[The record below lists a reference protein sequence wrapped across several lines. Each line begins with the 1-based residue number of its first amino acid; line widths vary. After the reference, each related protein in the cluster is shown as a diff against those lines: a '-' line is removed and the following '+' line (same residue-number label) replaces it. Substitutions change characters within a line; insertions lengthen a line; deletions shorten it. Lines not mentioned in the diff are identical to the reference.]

1 MPKKPVGIKFVR
13 EGETLSRNN
22 FVMLMNRF
30 ISESF
35 APEREREENETEL
48 HYIQHVKEPHKAN
61 VLRAD
66 VFMDKLIEMLTPE
79 QKMELVQDAPAE
91 AQKFVQKVIEK
102 KMEDMARSTSGY
114 YKKRERATAMG
125 PGPEKDRL
133 EAELDAFEQLVNRVK
148 KGNYTLEEAK
158 NLYKPYLTKEQL
170 NDPALDPANHVST
183 RFIIDA
189 HEYVSD
195 KVVEML
201 RPSQVQE
208 LGDTVDNY
216 VIPWDREPEEMGET
230 VYDLES
236 EKAKA
241 DIDAMPNLTSKQ
253 KEEMKA
259 DIDAANNFLRQPSKR
274 DDPESIYDGL
284 TKSYENAVK
293 HDGEMANKVLMAK
306 EGLTFDVFDKKLNED
321 TLDFD
326 FFIKEGKEEEYKKW
340 QETEFKFSK
349 GTKESIKHVF
359 SMMQKYGYGGKGI
372 IGEEGTKQYGLSM
385 LAGSI
390 FAYKDAIKSGDAT
403 KIAEASKA
411 MVEEKEHADEI
422 LGYIREHFP
431 IDRHSDNFA
440 KAGNVDV
447 TRNGTF
453 PPKYRFDQAVST
465 FNSLF
470 MIMNFAEA
478 NGISPEEFLEKPAHY
493 IRDFYYDKG
502 NIGLNNVL
510 KGKTG
515 GEALFEASKT
525 TDKLLSVS
533 PTSGALRVAEGMNF
547 LDMDP
552 EIRLHNHRLSDFFDT
567 DLVRNGTADINRRAV
582 AYKQGHLDRL
592 LFVDEPRDNAS
603 LLGVP
608 IYNIHKKGY
617 DQPEAFD
624 ELNYLQNNG
633 KSLAEM
639 KETFDKNVKEYLLLS
654 ATKLFTDNKG
664 KTSPYPA
671 FGNNRLV
678 EIAQQAAS
686 KILIAKYAERHKD
699 AAYDVLKGILTNG
712 QDYVNGLIQAEKDKV
727 LDAEKQLAEAEKAG
741 NTQKI
746 DELKAYIDANKAYKD
761 IKVNVTEPQQ
771 KYAQALESFEKKI
784 VDFKKQERSAGV
796 DLKPHEDFNKAML
809 AAQKEVADLD
819 ARIDARR
826 NELLAKRASFAKD
839 DEMQILEAAKATKL
853 AEIEGAKKD
862 YLDSLERDVKDARIP
877 AYFKEM
883 RENQINSPTYKYN
896 SLPSLFQ
903 TSAEIMSKDQYLA
916 QVADSA
922 REQGVN
928 WADYDDADKDAL
940 YDVYVQE
947 QNALQDREIADFV
960 LKQDAQALGFVKTEP
975 EAPKAEEKVAEKAEE
990 KVEEK
995 VEEKATDFT
1004 GRWFEPGTAPSK
1016 EAFLAKIHDVEK
1028 QQTLEPQ
1035 GNNWLEKCQS
1045 KEAAQ
1050 NEIERL
1056 KFFYNEALQVLSPN
1070 GRQAVFEAL
1079 TPGSQNSAEIRA
1091 KERYAELLKEKSP
1104 AAKELAKT
1112 FKDMSLADVKK
1123 AAEPFLTNEEKKDP
1137 KLVPHNHIT
1146 SYNLTARENP
1156 NVWKPILDNLSE
1168 QQFKDLAYQTESHKA
1183 PLERSL
1189 DEVKVPQY
1197 GKEFGEVNGILQG
1210 MKYYKGDELTEE
1222 KRAEI
1227 EAKLNQA
1234 KDFMSDYNSE
1244 YASAIGTMRTNRE
1257 EYEPGMNYERSH
1269 VAFEILKK
1277 EGIDVKLGGN
1287 KGTTIL
1293 FNGFKDQTVDYKT
1306 VQESDY
1312 EAEQVLAEYDE
1323 QYQKLRER
1331 KIQMR
1336 PETKD
1341 AIKNI
1346 FAKFDQYGF
1355 DQGEFNPE
1363 EGGKIYGLHLY
1374 AKARGELEAKL
1385 ASNDPLEKIKA
1396 VEASEK
1402 LIEEYNHAKEII
1414 DMAKD
1419 AFGVDK
1425 GGFYSGN
1432 MDVERNGA
1440 FPPEFR
1446 SDIAGVSALNG
1457 LYVMYRSLKEQ
1468 NVDMDAFLDDPR
1480 AYLNAETKKILEENH
1495 VDNTIKGK
1503 SGAAAIADICTS
1515 YARTAEVSR
1524 FRMGRA
1530 METLAKLE
1538 TDPEMARNNMASEY
1552 AYSVTGQNE
1561 LLFIKARDDIVQ
1573 EGNHSFDNFLIV
1585 KEPQQD
1591 ASLACF
1597 PTYDFDT
1604 MRVRPVRE
1612 FDEMEYLA
1620 NSKETPQEYLDRI
1633 LVEGGKTLAWNQ
1645 QQEMAPMSKSD
1656 IIQMMQK
1663 ASLKYLLAHPE
1674 LDKRSDAYKALNDIV
1689 EKGPS
1694 VIGDRLQAMKDG
1706 KFADELEG
1714 LDLDRLDF
1722 ESMESI
1728 HPSKTLSQYAKSRE
1742 MRNFG
1747 EDVRTADKNANREFS
1762 NLQAQLN
1769 RAKAEMERATTDYAA
1784 DMAALK
1790 KLELEAR
1797 LDKAIA
1803 NRKAQLM
1810 KDFREGRITEQYLN
1824 KRNEQLDNGKF
1835 RDNLPKMFEADEL
1848 KSKDQYLREYAK
1860 RFDDPDDFNELS
1872 KEEKNELYQ
1881 RYVDNA
1887 KLAKDQ
1893 FVTKKYLE
1901 SEGMRQKFEQ
1911 KTVAERI
1918 AEEERQK
1925 QAENAKEVNAQ
1936 RANDGKDK
1944 KVEEPEV
1951 KKEEPQAKQEEPKA
1965 EKEEPKVENIE
1976 VNLEEE
1982 EEIEFKPEEKA
1993 QEKAQEKE
2001 LDLDDGVEQVSID
2014 LDDEDVEMINDI
2026 LNVGGK
2032 EKDLNK
2038 DPLSK

>member
-1 MPKKPVGIKFVR
+1 MELSKDIKYHEEYVVMPKDQYKIKFVR

-22 FVMLMNRF
+22 FAKLMNRF

-35 APEREREENETEL
+35 APKRKREENETEL
-48 HYIQHVKEPHKAN
+48 HYVQHVEEPHKAN
-61 VLRAD
+61 ALRAD
-66 VFMDKLIEMLTPE
+66 VFLEKLIEMLTPE
-79 QKMELVQDAPAE
+79 QKRELVQDAPAE

-114 YKKRERATAMG
+114 YEKRKRATAMG

-133 EAELDAFEQLVNRVK
+133 EAELDAFNQLVKRVN
-148 KGNYTLEEAK
+148 KGNYTLEQAK

-170 NDPALDPANHVST
+170 KDPALDPANHVSA

-195 KVVEML
+195 KVVDML
-201 RPSQVQE
+201 RPAQVQV
-208 LGDTVDNY
+208 LGDTVDKY
-216 VIPWDREPEEMGET
+216 VIPWDRKPEEMGEK
-230 VYDLES
+230 VYTEES
-236 EKAKA
+236 KKAKA
-241 DIDAMPNLTSKQ
+241 DIDAMKDLSLEQ
-253 KEEMKA
+253 KEKMKA
-259 DIDAANNFLRQPSKR
+259 DIDAANNFLRQPSKTE
-274 DDPESIYDGL
+274 DPESIYFGL
-284 TKSYENAVK
+284 TTAYENAVK
-293 HDGEMANKVLMAK
+293 HDGESANKAMMKK
-306 EGLTFDVFDKKLNED
+306 EGLDFDVIEEKVNEES
-321 TLDFD
+321 FSSD
-326 FFIKEGKEEEYKKW
+326 FFVKEGKEKEFQKW
-340 QETEFKFSK
+340 QENEFKFSPK
-349 GTKESIKHVF
+349 TKEAIKHVF
-359 SMMQKYGYGGKGI
+359 SMMKNFGYGGKGF
-372 IGEEGTKQYGLSM
+372 IGEQGIKQYGLSM

-403 KIAEASKA
+403 KIAETSQK
-411 MVEEKEHADEI
+411 MIEEKEHVNEI

-431 IDRHSDNFA
+431 VDRHSDNFA

-447 TRNGTF
+447 ARNGTF
-453 PPKYRFDQAVST
+453 PPEYRMDEAVST

-470 MIMNFAEA
+470 MIMNFAEG
-478 NGISPEEFLEKPAHY
+478 NGISPEEFLEKPSHY
-493 IRDFYYDKG
+493 IRDFYFDKF
-502 NIGLNNVL
+502 NIGLNNAL

-515 GEALFEASKT
+515 GEALFEASKKA
-525 TDKLLSVS
+525 DYLYGES
-533 PTSGALRVAEGMNF
+533 PTVGAIRVVEGLSF

-552 EIRLHNHRLSDFFDT
+552 EIRLHNHALGDFYEHAV
-567 DLVRNGTADINRRAV
+567 VRNGTEDIRRRAI
-582 AYKQGHLDRL
+582 AYEKGHLDRF

-608 IYNIHKKGY
+608 IFNAGKMKYE
-617 DQPEAFD
+617 QPEAFD

-633 KSLAEM
+633 KSLAQM

-654 ATKLFTDNKG
+654 VTKLTKDSHG
-664 KTSPYPA
+664 KPISYPA
-671 FGNNRLV
+671 YENSRLV

-686 KILIAKYAERHKD
+686 KILIAKYAERHKN
-699 AAYDVLKGILTNG
+699 AAFDVLKGILTNG
-712 QDYVNGLIQAEKDKV
+712 QEYVNDLIQAEKNKV
-727 LDAEKQLAEAEKAG
+727 IDAEKQLEEATKTG
-741 NTQKI
+741 NTKKI
-746 DELKAYIDANKAYKD
+746 NELKAYIEANKAYKD
-761 IKVNVTEPQQ
+761 IQVKVTEPKQ

-784 VDFKKQERSAGV
+784 AEFRKQERSAVV
-796 DLKPHEDFNKAML
+796 DLKPHEDFNKAMVN
-809 AAQKEVADLD
+809 ARKELDDLNV
-819 ARIDARR
+819 RIVKRE
-826 NELLAKRASFAKD
+826 NELRAKGAPFTKD
-839 DEMQILEAAKATKL
+839 DEMQILKAAKANKL
-853 AEIEGAKKD
+853 TEIESAEKD
-862 YLDSLERDVKDARIP
+862 YLESLDRDVKDGRIP
-877 AYFKEM
+877 AYFKKM
-883 RENQINSPTYKYN
+883 REEQIKSPTYKYN

-922 REQGVN
+922 RKEGVN

-947 QNALQDREIADFV
+947 QNALQDPEIADFV
-960 LKQDAQALGFVKTEP
+960 VKQDAQSLGFVKTEP
-975 EAPKAEEKVAEKAEE
+975 VAPKAEEKVAEKAEE
-990 KVEEK
+990 KA
-995 VEEKATDFT
+995 EEKATDFT

-1050 NEIERL
+1050 NEMERL
-1056 KFFYNEALQVLSPN
+1056 KFFYNEALQVLSPE

-1079 TPGSQNSAEIRA
+1079 TPGSQNSAETRA

-1104 AAKELAKT
+1104 QAKEIVKNFNT
-1112 FKDMSLADVKK
+1112 MSLNDVKK

-1137 KLVPHNHIT
+1137 KLVPHNHIA
-1146 SYNLTARENP
+1146 SYYLMARDNP

-1168 QQFKDLAYQTESHKA
+1168 QQFNDLAYRTESHKA

-1189 DEVKVPQY
+1189 DEVRVEKF
-1197 GKEFGEVNGILQG
+1197 GKEFGEVKGILQG
-1210 MKYYKGDELTEE
+1210 MKYYKGEELTEE

-1234 KDFMSDYNSE
+1234 KDFMSDHNSE
-1244 YASAIGTMRTNRE
+1244 YASALGDMRTNRE

-1269 VAFEILKK
+1269 VALEILKK
-1277 EGIDVKLGGN
+1277 EGIDVKLGGL

-1293 FNGFKDQTVDYKT
+1293 FNGFKNQTVDYKT
-1306 VQESDY
+1306 VQGSDY
-1312 EAEQVLAEYDE
+1312 EAEQVLEKYDE
-1323 QYQKLRER
+1323 QYKKLRER

-1341 AIKNI
+1341 AIKTI

-1385 ASNDPLEKIKA
+1385 ASNDPLDKIKA

-1414 DMAKD
+1414 DIAKD
-1419 AFGVDK
+1419 AFNLDT
-1425 GGFYSGN
+1425 GGFYSGT
-1432 MDVERNGA
+1432 MDVERNGS

-1468 NVDMDAFLDDPR
+1468 NVDMDAFLDDPG

-1515 YARTAEVSR
+1515 YAHTAEVQR

-1561 LLFIKARDDIVQ
+1561 LLYIKARDDILQ
-1573 EGNHSFDNFLIV
+1573 EGNHSLDNFLIV

-1597 PTYDFDT
+1597 PTYDFDK

-1633 LVEGGKTLAWNQ
+1633 LVEGGKTLAWTQ
-1645 QQEMAPMSKSD
+1645 QQLMSPLSTSD
-1656 IIQMMQK
+1656 VIMMMQK

-1674 LDKRSDAYKALNDIV
+1674 LDKRSDAYKTMNDIAT
-1689 EKGPS
+1689 KGAP
-1694 VIGDRLQAMKDG
+1694 VIGEQLQAKVDEG
-1706 KFADELEG
+1706 KIKG
-1714 LDLDRLDF
+1714 LDMNKLDF
-1722 ESMESI
+1722 DNMDSI
-1728 HPSKTLSQYAKSRE
+1728 KPSKTFDQFAKSRE

-1747 EDVRTADKNANREFS
+1747 EDVRTADKTANREFS

-1769 RAKAEMERATTDYAA
+1769 RANAEMERATTDFAIEKA
-1784 DMAALK
+1784 SQK
-1790 KLELEAR
+1790 KLELEGK
-1797 LDKAIA
+1797 LEKAIA
-1803 NRKAQLM
+1803 DRKEQLW
-1810 KDFREGRITEQYLN
+1810 KDFRAGKITEEYLDR
-1824 KRNEQLDNGKF
+1824 RNEQLDNGKF

-1860 RFDDPDDFNELS
+1860 RFGDPDDFNEFT

-1887 KLAKDQ
+1887 KIAKHQ

-1901 SEGMRQKFEQ
+1901 SEGLRQKFEQ

-1918 AEEERQK
+1918 AERDARLERAGEAPIK
-1925 QAENAKEVNAQ
+1925 GGAE
-1936 RANDGKDK
+1936 K
-1944 KVEEPEV
+1944 KVDEPEV
-1951 KKEEPQAKQEEPKA
+1951 KQEA
-1965 EKEEPKVENIE
+1965 PKVENID
-1976 VNLEEE
+1976 VNLNE
-1982 EEIEFKPEEKA
+1982 EEIEFKPEEVVE
-1993 QEKAQEKE
+1993 EKALAEEE
-2001 LDLDDGVEQVSID
+2001 LNLDDGRVSVD

-2026 LNVGGK
+2026 LQVGGN
-2032 EKDLNK
+2032 EKTLNL
-2038 DPLSK
+2038 DPLKK

>member
-1 MPKKPVGIKFVR
+1 MPKDQYTIKFVR
-13 EGETLSRNN
+13 EDETLSRNN
-22 FVMLMNRF
+22 FASLMNRF
-30 ISESF
+30 ISECF
-35 APEREREENETEL
+35 AQEREREENETEL

-66 VFMDKLIEMLTPE
+66 VFLEKLIEMLTPE
-79 QKMELVQDAPAE
+79 QKRELVQDAPAD

-114 YKKRERATAMG
+114 YEKRKQATAMG
-125 PGPEKDRL
+125 PGREKDRL
-133 EAELDAFEQLVNRVK
+133 EAELDAFEKLVKRVN

-158 NLYKPYLTKEQL
+158 NIYKPYLTKEQL
-170 NDPALDPANHVST
+170 KDPALDPANHVSP

-189 HEYVSD
+189 HEYVSK
-195 KVVEML
+195 KVVDML
-201 RPSQVQE
+201 HPSQVQK
-208 LGDTVDNY
+208 LGDTADKY
-216 VIPWDREPEEMGET
+216 VIPWDRKPEEMGEK
-230 VYDLES
+230 VYTKES
-236 EKAKA
+236 EKAKVN
-241 DIDAMPNLTSKQ
+241 IDAMKDLSPEQ
-253 KEEMKA
+253 KEKMKA
-259 DIDAANNFLRQPSKR
+259 DIDAANNFLRQPSKTE
-274 DDPESIYDGL
+274 DPESIYFGL
-284 TKSYENAVK
+284 ATGYENAVK
-293 HDGEMANKVLMAK
+293 HDGESAHKAMMKK
-306 EGLTFDVFDKKLNED
+306 EGLDIDVIEEKVNEES
-321 TLDFD
+321 FSSD
-326 FFIKEGKEEEYKKW
+326 FFVKEGKEKEFQKW
-340 QETEFKFSK
+340 QETEFKFSPK
-349 GTKESIKHVF
+349 TKEAIKHVF
-359 SMMQKYGYGGKGI
+359 SMMQNFGYGGKGF
-372 IGEEGTKQYGLSM
+372 IGEQGIKQYGLSM

-403 KIAEASKA
+403 KIAETSQK
-411 MVEEKEHADEI
+411 MIEEKKHVDEI
-422 LGYIREHFP
+422 LDYVREHFP
-431 IDRHSDNFA
+431 VDRHSDNFA

-447 TRNGTF
+447 ARNGTF
-453 PPKYRFDQAVST
+453 PPEYRMDEAVST

-470 MIMNFAEA
+470 IIMNFAEG
-478 NGISPEEFLEKPAHY
+478 NGISPEEFLEKPSQY
-493 IRDFYYDKG
+493 IRDFYFDKF
-502 NIGLNNVL
+502 NIGLNNAL

-515 GEALFEASKT
+515 GEALFEASKKA
-525 TDKLLSVS
+525 DYLFGES
-533 PTSGALRVAEGMNF
+533 PTVGAIRVVEGMSF

-552 EIRLHNHRLSDFFDT
+552 EIRLHNHALGDFYEHAV
-567 DLVRNGTADINRRAV
+567 VRNGNEDIRRRMI
-582 AYKQGHLDRL
+582 AYEKGHLDRF

-608 IYNIHKKGY
+608 IFNAGKMKYE
-617 DQPEAFD
+617 QPEAFD

-654 ATKLFTDNKG
+654 VTKLTKDSKG
-664 KTSPYPA
+664 KPISYPA
-671 FGNNRLV
+671 YGDNRFI

-686 KILIAKYAERHKD
+686 KILIAKYAVRYKD
-699 AAYDVLKGILTNG
+699 SAFDALKGILTNG
-712 QDYVNGLIQAEKDKV
+712 QEYVNNLIQAEKNKV
-727 LDAEKQLAEAEKAG
+727 IDAEKQLEEAIKTGGDAK
-741 NTQKI
+741 KI
-746 DELKAYIDANKAYKD
+746 DELKAYIEANKAYKD
-761 IKVNVTEPQQ
+761 IQVKVTEPKQ

-784 VDFKKQERSAGV
+784 AEFRKQERSAGV
-796 DLKPHEDFNKAML
+796 DLKPHEDFNKAM
-809 AAQKEVADLD
+809 ANARKELDDLNV
-819 ARIDARR
+819 RIVKRENDLR
-826 NELLAKRASFAKD
+826 AKGASFAKD
-839 DEMQILEAAKATKL
+839 DEMQILEAAKANKL
-853 AEIEGAKKD
+853 TEIESAKKD
-862 YLDSLERDVKDARIP
+862 YLESLDRDVKDGRIP

-883 RENQINSPTYKYN
+883 REEQINSPTYKYN

-903 TSAEIMSKDQYLA
+903 KSAEIMSKDQYLA

-922 REQGVN
+922 RAEGVSVN

-947 QNALQDREIADFV
+947 QNALQDPEIADFV
-960 LKQDAQALGFVKTEP
+960 VKQDAQSLGFVKTEP

-995 VEEKATDFT
+995 ATDFT
-1004 GRWFEPGTAPSK
+1004 GRWFEPGTEPSK
-1016 EAFLAKIHDVEK
+1016 EAFLAKLHDVEK
-1028 QQTLEPQ
+1028 QQTLKPQ

-1045 KEAAQ
+1045 KEAAK

-1056 KFFYNEALQVLSPN
+1056 KFFYNEALQVLSPH

-1079 TPGSQNSAEIRA
+1079 TPGSQKSAQARA
-1091 KERYAELLKEKSP
+1091 KERYAELLEGKSP
-1104 AAKELAKT
+1104 AAKEVAKT
-1112 FKDMSLADVKK
+1112 FKNMSLADVKK

-1137 KLVPHNHIT
+1137 KLVPLNHIT
-1146 SYNLTARENP
+1146 SYNLMARDNP

-1168 QQFKDLAYQTESHKA
+1168 QQFKDLAYQTEAHKA

-1197 GKEFGEVNGILQG
+1197 GKEFGEVKGILQG
-1210 MKYYKGDELTEE
+1210 MKYYKGEELTEE
-1222 KRAEI
+1222 KRAEV

-1234 KDFMSDYNSE
+1234 KDFMSGCNSE
-1244 YASAIGTMRTNRE
+1244 YASALGEMRTNRE

-1293 FNGFKDQTVDYKT
+1293 FNGFKNQTVDYKT
-1306 VQESDY
+1306 VQGSDY
-1312 EAEQVLAEYDE
+1312 EAEQVLEKYDE
-1323 QYQKLRER
+1323 QYKKMRER

-1336 PETKD
+1336 PETKN
-1341 AIKNI
+1341 AIKTI

-1385 ASNDPLEKIKA
+1385 ASNDPLDKIKA

-1414 DMAKD
+1414 DIAKD

-1468 NVDMDAFLDDPR
+1468 NVDMEAFLDDPR

-1503 SGAAAIADICTS
+1503 SGAEAIEDICTS
-1515 YARTAEVSR
+1515 YALTAEVQR

-1530 METLAKLE
+1530 AETLAKLE

-1552 AYSVTGQNE
+1552 AYTVTGQNE
-1561 LLFIKARDDIVQ
+1561 LLYIKARDDIAQ
-1573 EGNHSFDNFLIV
+1573 EGNHSLDNFLIV

-1597 PTYDFDT
+1597 PTYDFDN

-1633 LVEGGKTLAWNQ
+1633 LVEGGKTLAWAQ
-1645 QQEMAPMSKSD
+1645 QQIVSPLSKSGV
-1656 IIQMMQK
+1656 IQMMQK

-1674 LDKRSDAYKALNDIV
+1674 LDKRSDAYKTLNDIAT
-1689 EKGPS
+1689 KGAP
-1694 VIGDRLQAMKDG
+1694 VIGEQLQAKVDEG
-1706 KFADELEG
+1706 KIKG
-1714 LDLDRLDF
+1714 LNMEAIDF
-1722 ESMESI
+1722 DNMDSI
-1728 HPSKTLSQYAKSRE
+1728 KPSKTLDQFAKSRV

-1747 EDVRTADKNANREFS
+1747 EDVRTADKTANREFS

-1769 RAKAEMERATTDYAA
+1769 RAKAEMERATTDFAA

-1797 LDKAIA
+1797 LDKAIES
-1803 NRKAQLM
+1803 RKEQLW
-1810 KDFREGRITEQYLN
+1810 KDFRAGKITEEYLN
-1824 KRNEQLDNGKF
+1824 RRNEQLDNGKF
-1835 RDNLPKMFEADEL
+1835 DNVPKMFEADEL

-1860 RFDDPDDFNELS
+1860 RFDNPDDFNELT

-1887 KLAKDQ
+1887 KIAKNQ

-1901 SEGMRQKFEQ
+1901 SEGLRQKFEQ
-1911 KTVAERI
+1911 KTAAERF
-1918 AEEERQK
+1918 AEEEERQK

-1936 RANDGKDK
+1936 QANDGKDK
-1944 KVEEPEV
+1944 KVEEPKVE
-1951 KKEEPQAKQEEPKA
+1951 KEEPQVKQ
-1965 EKEEPKVENIE
+1965 EEPKVENIE
-1976 VNLEEE
+1976 VNLEDE
-1982 EEIEFKPEEKA
+1982 EEIEFKPEEKVE
-1993 QEKAQEKE
+1993 EKAQAKEE

-2014 LDDEDVEMINDI
+2014 LDDEDAEMINDI
-2026 LNVGGK
+2026 LNVGGP
-2032 EKDLNK
+2032 EKTLNN
-2038 DPLSK
+2038 DPLKK

>member
-1 MPKKPVGIKFVR
+1 MPNDQVNLKEGRVPFVR
-13 EGETLSRNN
+13 EGEKLSKEN
-22 FVMLMNRF
+22 FATLMNRF

-35 APEREREENETEL
+35 APERKREENETEL
-48 HYIQHVKEPHKAN
+48 HYVQHVKEPHKAN
-61 VLRAD
+61 ALRAE

-79 QKMELVQDAPAE
+79 QKKELVQNAPAD
-91 AQKFVQKVIEK
+91 AQKFVQRVIEM

-114 YKKRERATAMG
+114 YEKRKRATAMG

-133 EAELDAFEQLVNRVK
+133 EAEVDAFDQLIKSVK
-148 KGNYTLEEAK
+148 TGNYTLEEAK
-158 NLYKPYLTKEQL
+158 NIFKPYLTEEQL
-170 NDPALDPANHVST
+170 KDPALVPANHVST

-195 KVVEML
+195 KVAEML
-201 RPSQVQE
+201 TPAQVQE

-216 VIPWDREPEEMGET
+216 VIPWDRAPEEMGET
-230 VYDLES
+230 VYDHES
-236 EKAKA
+236 KKAKA
-241 DIDAMPNLTSKQ
+241 DIDAMQDLSPEQ
-253 KEEMKA
+253 KEKMKS
-259 DIDAANNFLRQPSKR
+259 DIDAANDFLRQPSKR
-274 DDPESIYDGL
+274 DDPESIYDDL

-293 HDGEMANKVLMAK
+293 HDGESANKAMMKK
-306 EGLTFDVFDKKLNED
+306 EGLDIDVIEEKVNAESFSS
-321 TLDFD
+321 D
-326 FFIKEGKEEEYKKW
+326 FFVKEGKEKEFQKW
-340 QETEFKFSK
+340 QETEFKFSE
-349 GTKESIKHVF
+349 GTKEAIKHVF
-359 SMMQKYGYGGKGI
+359 SMMQNFGYGGKGF
-372 IGEEGTKQYGLSM
+372 IGEQGIKQYGLSM

-390 FAYKDAIKSGDAT
+390 FAYQDAIKSGDAT
-403 KIAEASKA
+403 KIAETSQK
-411 MVEEKEHADEI
+411 MIEEKEHVNEI

-453 PPKYRFDQAVST
+453 PPQYRFDQAVST

-470 MIMNFAEA
+470 MIMNFAEG
-478 NGISPEEFLEKPAHY
+478 NGISPEEFLEKPSHY
-493 IRDFYYDKG
+493 IRDFYFDKF
-502 NIGLNNVL
+502 NIGLNNAL

-525 TDKLLSVS
+525 ADYLYGES
-533 PTSGALRVAEGMNF
+533 PLSGAIRVVEGMSF

-552 EIRLHNHRLSDFFDT
+552 EIRLHNHALGDFYEHAV
-567 DLVRNGTADINRRAV
+567 VRNGTEDIRRRTI
-582 AYKQGHLDRL
+582 AYEKGHLDRFL
-592 LFVDEPRDNAS
+592 YVEEPRDNAS

-608 IYNIHKKGY
+608 IFNAGKMKYE
-617 DQPEAFD
+617 QPEAFD

-633 KSLAEM
+633 KSLAAM

-654 ATKLFTDNKG
+654 VTKLTKDSKG
-664 KTSPYPA
+664 KPISYPA
-671 FGNNRLV
+671 YGNSRLV

-686 KILIAKYAERHKD
+686 KILMAKYAERHKD
-699 AAYDVLKGILTNG
+699 PAFDALKGILTNG
-712 QDYVNGLIQAEKDKV
+712 QEYVNDLIQAEKNKV
-727 LDAEKQLAEAEKAG
+727 IDAEKQLAKAEKAG
-741 NTQKI
+741 DAQKI
-746 DELKAYIDANKAYKD
+746 EELKAYIDANKAYKD
-761 IKVNVTEPQQ
+761 IQVKVTEPKQ

-784 VDFKKQERSAGV
+784 AEFKKQERSAGV

-819 ARIDARR
+819 ARINARR
-826 NELLAKRASFAKD
+826 DKLIRERASFAKD
-839 DEMQILEAAKATKL
+839 DEKQILEAARATKL
-853 AEIEGAKKD
+853 AEIESAKKD
-862 YLDSLERDVKDARIP
+862 YLASLDRDEKDGRIP
-877 AYFKEM
+877 EHFKEM
-883 RENQINSPTYKYN
+883 REKQIKSPTYKYN
-896 SLPSLFQ
+896 ILPSLFQ
-903 TSAEIMSKDQYLA
+903 SAEIMSKDQYLA
-916 QVADSA
+916 WLANRKENKDVK
-922 REQGVN
+922 

-947 QNALQDREIADFV
+947 QNALQDREFADFV
-960 LKQDAQALGFVKTEP
+960 AKQDSKSLGFVKTEP
-975 EAPKAEEKVAEKAEE
+975 VAPKAEEKVAEKA
-990 KVEEK
+990 
-995 VEEKATDFT
+995 DFT

-1045 KEAAQ
+1045 KEAAK
-1050 NEIERL
+1050 NEMERL

-1079 TPGSQNSAEIRA
+1079 TPGSQTSAETRA

-1104 AAKELAKT
+1104 QAKEVAKT

-1137 KLVPHNHIT
+1137 KLVPHNHIA
-1146 SYNLTARENP
+1146 SYYLMARDNP
-1156 NVWKPILDNLSE
+1156 NVWKPIFDNLSE
-1168 QQFKDLAYQTESHKA
+1168 QQFNDLAYRTESHKA

-1189 DEVKVPQY
+1189 DENKVEKF
-1197 GKEFGEVNGILQG
+1197 GKEFDSVKDVLKK
-1210 MKYYKGDELTEE
+1210 MSYYKGEELTEE
-1222 KRAEI
+1222 RRAEI
-1227 EAKLNQA
+1227 EGKLDKAKGFMADLN
-1234 KDFMSDYNSE
+1234 KE
-1244 YASAIGTMRTNRE
+1244 YDSALSTIRTNRE

-1269 VAFEILKK
+1269 VALEILKK
-1277 EGIDVKLGGN
+1277 EGIDVKLGGT
-1287 KGTTIL
+1287 KGTTLL
-1293 FNGFKDQTVDYKT
+1293 FNGFKNQTVDYKT
-1306 VQESDY
+1306 TQGSDY
-1312 EAEQVLAEYDE
+1312 EVEQVLEQYDE
-1323 QYQKLRER
+1323 QYKKLRER
-1331 KIQMR
+1331 KIEMR
-1336 PETKD
+1336 SETKK
-1341 AIKNI
+1341 ALKNI

-1385 ASNDPLEKIKA
+1385 ASNDPLDKIKA

-1446 SDIAGVSALNG
+1446 SDIPGVSALNG

-1503 SGAAAIADICTS
+1503 SGADAIADICTS
-1515 YARTAEVSR
+1515 YAHTAEVQR
-1524 FRMGRA
+1524 FRLGRA

-1612 FDEMEYLA
+1612 FDEMDYLA
-1620 NSKETPQEYLDRI
+1620 HLQETPQEYVDRI
-1633 LVEGGKTLAWNQ
+1633 LLEGGKTLAWTQ
-1645 QQEMAPMSKSD
+1645 PQLMCPLSQSD
-1656 IIQMMQK
+1656 VVKMIQK

-1674 LDKRSDAYKALNDIV
+1674 LDKRSDAYKTMNDIV
-1689 EKGPS
+1689 EKGPTA
-1694 VIGDRLQAMKDG
+1694 IEERLRTMKGDKAYEKALK
-1706 KFADELEG
+1706 G
-1714 LDLDRLDF
+1714 LDMERIDF
-1722 ESMESI
+1722 DDLGSI
-1728 HPSKTLSQYAKSRE
+1728 KPSKTFDKFAKSSQ
-1742 MRNFG
+1742 MKNFG
-1747 EDVRTADKNANREFS
+1747 ADVRTADKNANREFS

-1769 RAKAEMERATTDYAA
+1769 RAEAEMERATTDYAV
-1784 DMAALK
+1784 DMASQK
-1790 KLELEAR
+1790 KLKLEGQ
-1797 LDKAIA
+1797 LGEAIA
-1803 NRKAQLM
+1803 DRKAQLL
-1810 KDFREGRITEQYLN
+1810 KDFRAGKITEEYLN
-1824 KRNEQLDNGKF
+1824 RRNQQLDNGKF
-1835 RDNLPKMFEADEL
+1835 DNVPKMFEADEL
-1848 KSKDQYLREYAK
+1848 KSKNDYLTEYAK
-1860 RFDDPDDFNELS
+1860 RFKNPSDFNELS

-1887 KLAKDQ
+1887 KQSKNQ
-1893 FVTKKYLE
+1893 FIAKKYLE
-1901 SEGMRQKFEQ
+1901 SEGLRQKFEQ
-1911 KTVAERI
+1911 KTMAERI
-1918 AEEERQK
+1918 AEK
-1925 QAENAKEVNAQ
+1925 DAQ
-1936 RANDGKDK
+1936 LAM
-1944 KVEEPEV
+1944 
-1951 KKEEPQAKQEEPKA
+1951 
-1965 EKEEPKVENIE
+1965 
-1976 VNLEEE
+1976 
-1982 EEIEFKPEEKA
+1982 
-1993 QEKAQEKE
+1993 QEKAQEAQKAE
-2001 LDLDDGVEQVSID
+2001 QMANKGGVQQEQLNVQNIHID
-2014 LDDEDVEMINDI
+2014 LDDEPQQQQKAAE
-2026 LNVGGK
+2026 K
-2032 EKDLNK
+2032 EEKDEVKEEEKVMDEGVERIDLDLDDNAEERNNDMPAIGDQK
-2038 DPLSK
+2038 KLEVDLPKK

>member
-1 MPKKPVGIKFVR
+1 MSKDQYKIKFVR

-22 FVMLMNRF
+22 FASLMNRF

-35 APEREREENETEL
+35 APERKKEENETEL

-61 VLRAD
+61 ALRAE

-79 QKMELVQDAPAE
+79 QKRELVQDAPAA
-91 AQKFVQKVIEK
+91 AQKFVQRVIEMN
-102 KMEDMARSTSGY
+102 MEAMARSTSGY
-114 YKKRERATAMG
+114 YEKRKRATAMG

-133 EAELDAFEQLVNRVK
+133 EAELDAFDQMVNRVK
-148 KGNYTLEEAK
+148 KGNHTLEESK
-158 NLYKPYLTKEQL
+158 NIYKPYLTKEQL
-170 NDPALDPANHVST
+170 NDPVLDPVNHVST

-189 HEYVSD
+189 HEYVSG
-195 KVVEML
+195 KVVEMF
-201 RPSQVQE
+201 RPSQVQK
-208 LGDTVDNY
+208 LGSAVDDY
-216 VIPWDREPEEMGET
+216 VIPWDRKPEEMGET

-241 DIDAMPNLTSKQ
+241 DLDAMKDLSLEQ
-253 KEEMKA
+253 KEKMKE
-259 DIDAANNFLRQPSKR
+259 DIDAANDFLRQPSKR
-274 DDPESIYDGL
+274 DDPESIYDDL

-293 HDGEMANKVLMAK
+293 HDGEMAYKAVMAK
-306 EGLTFDVFDKKLNED
+306 EGLQFDVFDQKPNEN
-321 TLDFD
+321 TNDFD

-340 QETEFKFSK
+340 QETEFKFSE
-349 GTKESIKHVF
+349 GTKESIKNVF
-359 SMMQKYGYGGKGI
+359 SLMQKYGYGGKGV
-372 IGEEGTKQYGLSM
+372 IGEQGVKQYGLSM
-385 LAGSI
+385 LADSI

-431 IDRHSDNFA
+431 VDRHSDNFA

-453 PPKYRFDQAVST
+453 PPQYRFDQAVST

-470 MIMNFAEA
+470 MIMNFVEA

-502 NIGLNNVL
+502 NIGLNNAL

-515 GEALFEASKT
+515 GEALFEASKA

-533 PTSGALRVAEGMNF
+533 PTSGAIRVAEGMNF

-552 EIRLHNHRLSDFFDT
+552 EIRLHNHVLSDFFDT
-567 DLVRNGTADINRRAV
+567 DLVRNATADINRRAI
-582 AYKQGHLDRL
+582 AYKQGHLDRF
-592 LFVDEPRDNAS
+592 LFVNEPRNNAS

-624 ELNYLQNNG
+624 ELHYLQNNG
-633 KSLAEM
+633 RSVAQM
-639 KETFDKNVKEYLLLS
+639 KETFDKNLKEYLLLS
-654 ATKLFTDNKG
+654 ATKLFKDTHG
-664 KTSPYPA
+664 KISRYPE
-671 FGNNRLV
+671 FGNSRLV

-686 KILIAKYAERHKD
+686 KILMAKYAERHKD
-699 AAYDVLKGILTNG
+699 SAYDALKGILTNG
-712 QDYVNGLIQAEKDKV
+712 QEYVNGLIQAEKNKV
-727 LDAEKQLAEAEKAG
+727 IDAEKQLAEAEKARD
-741 NTQKI
+741 TQKI
-746 DELKAYIDANKAYKD
+746 DELKAYIEANKAYKD
-761 IKVNVTEPQQ
+761 IQVNVNEPKQ
-771 KYAQALESFEKKI
+771 KYAQTLESLEKKI
-784 VDFKKQERSAGV
+784 AEFKKQERLAV
-796 DLKPHEDFNKAML
+796 VLKPHEDFNKAMV
-809 AAQKEVADLD
+809 AARKEVADLD
-819 ARIDARR
+819 VRIDARR
-826 NELLAKRASFAKD
+826 NELILKRASYAKD
-839 DEMQILEAAKATKL
+839 DEMQILEAARAAKL

-862 YLDSLERDVKDARIP
+862 YLASLDHDVEEGRIT
-877 AYFKEM
+877 AHFKEM
-883 RENQINSPTYKYN
+883 REHQINSPTYKYN
-896 SLPSLFQ
+896 SLPGLFQ
-903 TSAEIMSKDQYLA
+903 NAEIMSKDQYLA
-916 QVADSA
+916 GLANST
-922 REQGVN
+922 EGVK
-928 WADYDDADKDAL
+928 WADYDDADKNAL

-947 QNALQDREIADFV
+947 QKALQDREIADFV
-960 LKQDAQALGFVKTEP
+960 LKQDAKSLGFVKTEP
-975 EAPKAEEKVAEKAEE
+975 VAPKAEEKVAENAEE
-990 KVEEK
+990 KVK
-995 VEEKATDFT
+995 EKATDFT
-1004 GRWFEPGTAPSK
+1004 GRWFEPGTLPSK

-1045 KEAAQ
+1045 KEAAK
-1050 NEIERL
+1050 NEMDRL
-1056 KFFYNEALQVLSPN
+1056 SFFYNEALQVLSPH

-1079 TPGSQNSAEIRA
+1079 TPGSQTSAVNFAKDRYAALLKDKSPEA
-1091 KERYAELLKEKSP
+1091 KEI
-1104 AAKELAKT
+1104 AKNFKT
-1112 FKDMSLADVKK
+1112 MSLNDVKK
-1123 AAEPFLTNEEKKDP
+1123 AAEPYLTREEKKDP
-1137 KLVPHNHIT
+1137 QLVPHNHIA
-1146 SYNLTARENP
+1146 SYYLMASDNP

-1168 QQFKDLAYQTESHKA
+1168 QQFNDLAYRTESYKA

-1189 DEVKVPQY
+1189 DEVRVEKF
-1197 GKEFGEVNGILQG
+1197 GKEFNSVKDVLSG

-1234 KDFMSDYNSE
+1234 KDFMSDYSKE
-1244 YASAIGTMRTNRE
+1244 YASAIGNMRTNRE

-1277 EGIDVKLGGN
+1277 EGIDVKLGGL
-1287 KGTTIL
+1287 KGTTII
-1293 FNGFKDQTVDYKT
+1293 FNGFKNQTVDYKT
-1306 VQESDY
+1306 TQESDY
-1312 EAEQVLAEYDE
+1312 EVEQVLAKYDE
-1323 QYQKLRER
+1323 QYKKLRER

-1336 PETKD
+1336 TETKD
-1341 AIKNI
+1341 AIKTI

-1414 DMAKD
+1414 DIAKD
-1419 AFGVDK
+1419 AFNLDK

-1468 NVDMDAFLDDPR
+1468 NVDMDAFLDDPS

-1515 YARTAEVSR
+1515 YALTAEVQR

-1604 MRVRPVRE
+1604 MRVSPVKE
-1612 FDEMEYLA
+1612 FDEMDYLA
-1620 NSKETPQEYLDRI
+1620 HLQETPQEYVDRI
-1633 LVEGGKTLAWNQ
+1633 LLEGGKTLAWTQ
-1645 QQEMAPMSKSD
+1645 QQQMSPLSQSD
-1656 IIQMMQK
+1656 VVMMIQK

-1674 LDKRSDAYKALNDIV
+1674 LDKRSDAYKALNDVV
-1689 EKGPS
+1689 EKGPAA
-1694 VIGDRLQAMKDG
+1694 IEERLEMMKGDK
-1706 KFADELEG
+1706 KFEDELKG
-1714 LDLDRLDF
+1714 LNMDAFDF
-1722 ESMESI
+1722 DNMESI
-1728 HPSKTLSQYAKSRE
+1728 KPTKTFDKFAKSSH
-1742 MRNFG
+1742 MKNFG
-1747 EDVRTADKNANREFS
+1747 EDVRLADKNANRDLK
-1762 NLQAQLN
+1762 NLQAMLN
-1769 RAKAEMERATTDYAA
+1769 RAENELDRAKGDFAIEKAARQKVE
-1784 DMAALK
+1784 LK
-1790 KLELEAR
+1790 EQ

-1803 NRKAQLM
+1803 ERKEQLL
-1810 KDFREGRITEQYLN
+1810 KDFRAGKITEEYLN
-1824 KRNEQLDNGKF
+1824 KRYEQLDSGKF
-1835 RDNLPKMFEADEL
+1835 NENVPKMFEADEL
-1848 KSKDQYLREYAK
+1848 LSKNDYLNKKYPNEQ
-1860 RFDDPDDFNELS
+1860 NELTND
-1872 KEEKNELYQ
+1872 EKNELYR

-1893 FVTKKYLE
+1893 FVAKKYLE

-1911 KTVAERI
+1911 KTMAERI
-1918 AEEERQK
+1918 ADENEKLK
-1925 QAENAKEVNAQ
+1925 QVENVKEVNAQ
-1936 RANDGKDK
+1936 QANDGKDK
-1944 KVEEPEV
+1944 RV
-1951 KKEEPQAKQEEPKA
+1951 
-1965 EKEEPKVENIE
+1965 EEPKVENIE
-1976 VNLEEE
+1976 VKLEDE
-1982 EEIEFKPEEKA
+1982 EEIEFKPEEMIEEKA
-1993 QEKAQEKE
+1993 QEKKE

-2014 LDDEDVEMINDI
+2014 LDDEDVEMLNDI
-2026 LNVGGK
+2026 LNVGGP
-2032 EKDLNK
+2032 EKTRNL
-2038 DPLSK
+2038 DPMKK

>member
-1 MPKKPVGIKFVR
+1 MPKDQYTIKFVR
-13 EGETLSRNN
+13 DGETLSRND
-22 FVMLMNRF
+22 FARLMNRF

-66 VFMDKLIEMLTPE
+66 VFLEKLIEMLTPE
-79 QKMELVQDAPAE
+79 QKRELVQDAPAD
-91 AQKFVQKVIEK
+91 AQKFVQKVIEM

-114 YKKRERATAMG
+114 YKKRERATALG

-133 EAELDAFEQLVNRVK
+133 EAELDAFNQLVNRVK
-148 KGNYTLEEAK
+148 KGNYTLEESK
-158 NLYKPYLTKEQL
+158 KIYEPYLTKEQL
-170 NDPALDPANHVST
+170 NDPSLDPANHVSA

-195 KVVEML
+195 KVVDML
-201 RPSQVQE
+201 KPAQVQV
-208 LGDTVDNY
+208 LGDTADNY
-216 VIPWDREPEEMGET
+216 VIPWDRKPEEMGET

-241 DIDAMPNLTSKQ
+241 DIDAMKDLSPEQ
-253 KEEMKA
+253 KEKMKE
-259 DIDAANNFLRQPSKR
+259 DIDAANNFLRAPNKTEN
-274 DDPESIYDGL
+274 PESIYFGL
-284 TKSYENAVK
+284 TTAYENAVK
-293 HDGEMANKVLMAK
+293 HDGERANKVLMEK
-306 EGLTFDVFDKKLNED
+306 EGLQFDVIEEKVNAESFSS
-321 TLDFD
+321 D
-326 FFIKEGKEEEYKKW
+326 FFVKEGKEKEFQKW
-340 QETEFKFSK
+340 QENEFKFSE
-349 GTKESIKHVF
+349 GTKEAIKHVF
-359 SMMQKYGYGGKGI
+359 SMMQNFGYGGKGF
-372 IGEEGTKQYGLSM
+372 IGEQSIKQYGLSM

-390 FAYKDAIKSGDAT
+390 FAYEDAIKSGDAT
-403 KIAEASKA
+403 KIAETSQK
-411 MVEEKEHADEI
+411 MIEEKEHVNEI
-422 LGYIREHFP
+422 LDYVREHFP
-431 IDRHSDNFA
+431 VDRHSDNFA

-447 TRNGTF
+447 ARNGTF
-453 PPKYRFDQAVST
+453 PPEYRMDEAVST

-470 MIMNFAEA
+470 IIMNFAEG
-478 NGISPEEFLEKPAHY
+478 NGISPEEFLEKPSHY
-493 IRDFYYDKG
+493 IRDFYFDKF
-502 NIGLNNVL
+502 NIGLNNAL

-525 TDKLLSVS
+525 ADYLYGES
-533 PTSGALRVAEGMNF
+533 PTVGATRVVEGMSF

-552 EIRLHNHRLSDFFDT
+552 EIRLHNHALGDFYEHAV
-567 DLVRNGTADINRRAV
+567 VRNGTEDIRRRAI
-582 AYKQGHLDRL
+582 AYEKGHLDRF

-608 IYNIHKKGY
+608 IFNAGKMKYE
-617 DQPEAFD
+617 QPEAFD
-624 ELNYLQNNG
+624 ELHYLQNNG

-654 ATKLFTDNKG
+654 VTKLTKDSKG
-664 KTSPYPA
+664 KPIPYPA
-671 FGNNRLV
+671 YGNNRFI

-699 AAYDVLKGILTNG
+699 AAFDALKGILTNG
-712 QDYVNGLIQAEKDKV
+712 QEYVNNLIQAEKNKV
-727 LDAEKQLAEAEKAG
+727 IDAEKQLEEATKTG
-741 NTQKI
+741 DTKKI
-746 DELKAYIDANKAYKD
+746 EELKAYIEANKAYKD
-761 IKVNVTEPQQ
+761 IQVKVTEPKQ
-771 KYAQALESFEKKI
+771 KYAEALESFEKKI
-784 VDFKKQERSAGV
+784 AEFKKQEHSAGV
-796 DLKPHEDFNKAML
+796 DLKPHEDFNKAMV
-809 AAQKEVADLD
+809 AARKEVADLD
-819 ARIDARR
+819 VRIVERE
-826 NELLAKRASFAKD
+826 NELRAKRASFDRD
-839 DEMQILEAAKATKL
+839 DEMQILEAAKAAKL

-862 YLDSLERDVKDARIP
+862 YLESLDRDVKDGRIP

-883 RENQINSPTYKYN
+883 REEQIKSPTYKYN

-903 TSAEIMSKDQYLA
+903 NSVEIMSKDQYLA
-916 QVADSA
+916 GLADSA
-922 REQGVN
+922 RAEGANVN

-940 YDVYVQE
+940 YEVYVQE
-947 QNALQDREIADFV
+947 QNALQDPEIADFV
-960 LKQDAQALGFVKTEP
+960 LKQDSKSLGFVKTEP

-1004 GRWFEPGTAPSK
+1004 GRWFEPGTQPSK
-1016 EAFLAKIHDVEK
+1016 EAFLAKFHDVEK
-1028 QQTLEPQ
+1028 QQTMKPQ

-1050 NEIERL
+1050 NEMDRL
-1056 KFFYNEALQVLSPN
+1056 RFFYNEAFQVLSPE

-1079 TPGSQNSAEIRA
+1079 TPGSQKSAETRA

-1104 AAKELAKT
+1104 QAKEIAKN
-1112 FKDMSLADVKK
+1112 FNKMSLNDVKK
-1123 AAEPFLTNEEKKDP
+1123 AAEPYLTKEEKSDP
-1137 KLVPHNHIT
+1137 KLVPHNHIAN
-1146 SYNLTARENP
+1146 YNMMARDNP

-1168 QQFKDLAYQTESHKA
+1168 QQFNDLAYQTESHKA

-1189 DEVKVPQY
+1189 DEVREEKY
-1197 GKEFGEVNGILQG
+1197 GKEFNSVKDVLSG
-1210 MKYYKGDELTEE
+1210 MAYYKGDELTEE

-1234 KDFMSDYNSE
+1234 KDFMSVYNSE
-1244 YASAIGTMRTNRE
+1244 YASAIGNMRTNRE

-1293 FNGFKDQTVDYKT
+1293 FNGFKNQTVDYKT
-1306 VQESDY
+1306 TQESDY
-1312 EAEQVLAEYDE
+1312 EAEQVLEQYDE
-1323 QYQKLRER
+1323 QYKKLRER
-1331 KIQMR
+1331 KIEMR
-1336 PETKD
+1336 PETKA

-1346 FAKFDQYGF
+1346 FATFDKYGF

-1440 FPPEFR
+1440 FPPELR
-1446 SDIAGVSALNG
+1446 SDVAGVSALNG

-1515 YARTAEVSR
+1515 YAHTAEVSR

-1552 AYSVTGQNE
+1552 AYTVTGQNE

-1573 EGNHSFDNFLIV
+1573 EGNHSLDNFLIV

-1612 FDEMEYLA
+1612 FDEMDYLA
-1620 NSKETPQEYLDRI
+1620 HLQETPQEYVDRI
-1633 LVEGGKTLAWNQ
+1633 LVEGGKTLAWTQ
-1645 QQEMAPMSKSD
+1645 QQEMAPLSKSD
-1656 IIQMMQK
+1656 VIKMMQK

-1674 LDKRSDAYKALNDIV
+1674 LDKHSDVYKALNDIAT
-1689 EKGPS
+1689 KGAPA
-1694 VIGDRLQAMKDG
+1694 IGEQLQAKVDEG
-1706 KFADELEG
+1706 KIKG
-1714 LDLDRLDF
+1714 LDMNKFDF
-1722 ESMESI
+1722 DNMDSI
-1728 HPSKTLSQYAKSRE
+1728 EPSKTFDQFAKSRE

-1769 RAKAEMERATTDYAA
+1769 RAKAEMERATTDFAIDKAA
-1784 DMAALK
+1784 QK
-1790 KLELEAR
+1790 KLELEGQ
-1797 LDKAIA
+1797 LEKAIA
-1803 NRKAQLM
+1803 GRKEQLL
-1810 KDFREGRITEQYLN
+1810 KDFHAGKITEEYLN
-1824 KRNEQLDNGKF
+1824 RRNEQLDNGKF
-1835 RDNLPKMFEADEL
+1835 DNVPKMFEADEL
-1848 KSKDQYLREYAK
+1848 KSKNDYLNEYAK
-1860 RFDDPDDFNELS
+1860 RFDDPSDFNELS
-1872 KEEKNELYQ
+1872 KDEKNELYE
-1881 RYVDNA
+1881 RYVNNA
-1887 KLAKDQ
+1887 KQSKNQ
-1893 FVTKKYLE
+1893 FITKKYLE
-1901 SEGMRQKFEQ
+1901 SEGLRQKFEQ
-1911 KTVAERI
+1911 KTLAERVAEKDAKLTKAGEAPI
-1918 AEEERQK
+1918 KGGAEK
-1925 QAENAKEVNAQ
+1925 A
-1936 RANDGKDK
+1936 
-1944 KVEEPEV
+1944 KVEPKVE
-1951 KKEEPQAKQEEPKA
+1951 QEA
-1965 EKEEPKVENIE
+1965 PKVENID
-1976 VNLEEE
+1976 VNLDE
-1982 EEIEFKPEEKA
+1982 EEIEFKPEEKVE
-1993 QEKAQEKE
+1993 EKALSEEE
-2001 LDLDDGVEQVSID
+2001 LELDDGRVSID

-2026 LNVGGK
+2026 LQVGGN
-2032 EKDLNK
+2032 EKTRNLDSPK
-2038 DPLSK
+2038 K